1 MKIAI
6 IGYSGCGKSSLAQA
20 LEEKWKLPVLYLDTV
35 HHLPGWKAR
44 DRAETNRIVG
54 EFLDTHNESGW
65 IIDSTYRRHH
75 FARRMEE
82 ADQILLLRFGRLN
95 CLYRAWKRYRTYKG
109 KSRPSMTVGCD
120 EKFDWE
126 FVRWILWEGRT
137 SHDPVFDEV
146 QKTYGDK
153 VVLIRNQRQLDA
165 YYRSQ
170 GLNYHG

>member
-6 IGYSGCGKSSLAQA
+6 IGYSGCGKSSLAEA
-20 LEEKWKLPVLYLDTV
+20 LEEKLNLPVLYLDTV

-44 DRAETNRIVG
+44 DRAETSQIVG
-54 EFLDTHNESGW
+54 EFLDKHSETGW

-82 ADQILLLRFGRLN
+82 ADVILLLRFRRLA
-95 CLYRAWKRYRTYKG
+95 CLSRAWKRYRTYKG
-109 KSRPSMTVGCD
+109 KSRPSMTPGCE

-126 FVRWILWEGRT
+126 FVRWILWEGRR
-137 SHDPVFDEV
+137 SHDPIFDQVLEE
-146 QKTYGDK
+146 YGDK
-153 VVLIRNQRQLDA
+153 VTVIRNQRQLDA

-170 GLNYHG
+170 GLEYRK